1 MNSSGALIRRYIQSL
16 IITTFGVGGL
26 FLSGC
31 AIMSQSIGVVA
42 VESGKNEC
50 VILLH
55 GLGRTSN
62 SMGRMQKALARA
74 GFHTVNFD
82 YPSRKN
88 SVEQLATNHIPD
100 AIARCH
106 DLHPERIH
114 FVTHSLGG
122 IVARMALKLERPD
135 NFGRIVMLSPPNRG
149 SEAADVLQ
157 NRWLYS
163 WINGLA
169 GQELSTSSDSIPN
182 QLGPV
187 DYPVGII
194 MGEDQTFF
202 DTWVASLYSGA
213 EGEPVFSG
221 PNDGKISIERAK
233 LRGMTDF
240 IVVPENHTHI
250 MQSEYVQYQTI
261 EFLTHGNFSQD
272 HAGVWADQQ

>member
-1 MNSSGALIRRYIQSL
+1 MNSSGAPAWRDIQSL
-16 IITTFGVGGL
+16 IITTFAVGML

-31 AIMSQSIGVVA
+31 AITSQSTGVVA

-55 GLGRTSN
+55 GLGRTSK
-62 SMGRMQKALARA
+62 SMDKIQEALVQA

-82 YPSRKN
+82 YPSRKS

-100 AIARCH
+100 AIARCQE
-106 DLHPERIH
+106 LHPDRIH

-122 IVARMALKLERPD
+122 IVARMAIQQQRPD

-163 WINGLA
+163 WINGPA
-169 GQELSTSSDSIPN
+169 GQELSTSPDSIPN
-182 QLGPV
+182 QLGPA
-187 DYPVGII
+187 DYPAGII

-202 DTWVASLYSGA
+202 DAWVASLYSGA
-213 EGEPVFSG
+213 DGEAVFSG

-233 LRGMTDF
+233 LKGMTDF

-250 MQSEYVQYQTI
+250 MKSEYVHYQTV
-261 EFLTHGNFSQD
+261 EFLNHGRFSD
-272 HAGVWADQQ
+272 DEAR